1 MKKYLVLVA
10 VALSVGFTACED
22 EDDVK
27 NVVSIVNESGDNSVA
42 QLDTL
47 YLSAKVDNGIS
58 NVNCVWTVDGQE
70 VSTASTYK
78 FSQVKPGDYAVGLTI
93 TTTNG
98 EKVQSEMV
106 AKVYGGFG
114 EGTFV
119 LNEGNMTDETGTLVY
134 INPKGELRD
143 SVYYRVNG
151 TLLGNVCQDLFI
163 ADGKIYI
170 LSQNGA
176 KNGGEGKLVIADAK
190 TVEKEKVYNNELSG
204 LSSPSHLAVIGN
216 DIYIRDSN
224 GVHILNTSTNE
235 LTNIDNSKGVAKNRM
250 IVIGDKVFAMN
261 GKNINVLQN
270 KAIVETIAVTGSLSG
285 LAKAYDGNL
294 WASCTSP
301 NQIMKINPSDY
312 SIIETH
318 DLDNGISNGS
328 WGAAPAFSAK
338 EDTLYFSNGG
348 FNLYRHIFKENKT
361 ETVANIKESIPDAQ
375 MYYNSL
381 GVNPVSGEVIMATLK
396 GYGQDYKINDIA
408 IFDFSKTPA
417 LQHDYKGKNSFP
429 AGVYFTYNF
438 E

>member
-10 VALSVGFTACED
+10 VVLSVGFTACKD
-22 EDDVK
+22 DDDVK
-27 NVVSIVNESGDNSVA
+27 NVVSIVSESGDNSVA

-47 YLSAKVDNGIS
+47 YLSAKVDNGVS
-58 NVNCVWTVDGQE
+58 NVNCVWTVDGRE

-78 FSQVKPGDYAVGLTI
+78 FSQAKPGDYTVGLTV
-93 TTTNG
+93 TVTNG
-98 EKVQSEMV
+98 EKMQSDMI

-114 EGTFV
+114 DGTFV
-119 LNEGNMTDETGTLVY
+119 LNEGNMGNETGTLVY

-176 KNGGEGKLVIADAK
+176 QNGGEGTLIVADAK
-190 TVEKEKVYNNELSG
+190 TLEKKKVYNGELSE
-204 LSSPSHLAVIGN
+204 LSNPTHLAVIGD
-216 DIYIRDSN
+216 DIYIRDGN
-224 GVHILNTSTNE
+224 GVRILNTSTNE
-235 LTNIDNSKGVAKNRM
+235 LTSIDNSNGVAKNRM
-250 IVIGDKVFAMN
+250 VVIGDKIFAMN

-270 KAIVETIAVTGSLSG
+270 KTIAKTIAVSGSLSG
-285 LAKAYDGNL
+285 LAKSYDGNL

-318 DLDNGISNGS
+318 DLDNGIGNG

-338 EDTLYFSNGG
+338 GDTLYFCNGSSNI
-348 FNLYRHIFKENKT
+348 YRHIFGEKKT
-361 ETVANIKESIPDAQ
+361 ETVVDIKESVPDAGV
-375 MYYNSL
+375 YYNSL
-381 GVNPVSGEVIMATLK
+381 GVNPVSGEVVMATLK
-396 GYGQDYKINDIA
+396 GWGQNYKINDIA

-438 E
+438 K

>member
-10 VALSVGFTACED
+10 IALSVGFTACED

-27 NVVSIVNESGDNSVA
+27 NVVSIISESGDNSVA

-47 YLSAKVDNGIS
+47 YLSVKVENGIS
-58 NVNCVWTVDGQE
+58 DANYAWTVNGQE

-78 FSQVKPGDYAVGLTI
+78 FSQAKPGDYTVGLTVNG
-93 TTTNG
+93 TNG
-98 EKVQSEMV
+98 EKVQTEMIT
-106 AKVYGGFG
+106 KVYGGFG

-119 LNEGNMTDETGTLVY
+119 LNEGNMSDETGTLVF
-134 INPKGELRD
+134 INPKGELRG

-176 KNGGEGKLVIADAK
+176 RNGGEGKLIIADAK
-190 TVEKEKVYNNELSG
+190 TLEKEKVYNSELSG
-204 LSSPSHLAVIGN
+204 LSNPSHLAVIGD
-216 DIYIRDSN
+216 DIYVRDGNGIR
-224 GVHILNTSTNE
+224 IFNTSTDE
-235 LTNIDNSKGVAKNRM
+235 LTSLDNTKGTAKNRM
-250 IVIGDKVFAMN
+250 VVIGDKVFAMN
-261 GKNINVLQN
+261 GKNINVLKN
-270 KAIVETIAVTGSLSG
+270 KAIVETIAVSGSLSG

-294 WASCTSP
+294 WASCSNP

-312 SIIETH
+312 SIMETH
-318 DLDNGISNGS
+318 DLVESITTN

-338 EDTLYFSNGG
+338 EDTLYFCKGTSD
-348 FNLYRHIFKENKT
+348 LYRHIFKENKT
-361 ETVANIKESIPDAQ
+361 ETIANIKEMIPDAGT
-375 MYYNSL
+375 YYNSL
-381 GVNPVSGEVIMATLK
+381 GVNPVNGEVIMATLK
-396 GYGQDYKINDIA
+396 GWGQDYKINDIA

-417 LQHDYKGKNSFP
+417 LQHDYKKKNSFP